1 MQPGPD
7 KPPSKEE
14 QMVWEI
20 VLSLTDSNH
29 DGVGLIFGATEVY
42 FFTGSEYFFFLDPL
56 HIFGT
61 QSQISWE
68 QIGSP
73 QTEEGVSS
81 EEEGLDDWGSN
92 MTYGPQLYRLE
103 GGDTAA
109 TYKESVL
116 KEIDLRVS
124 IVETGANGSVSIKD
138 FPSISKFQLENSKDK
153 VIDFFRS
160 RGISSGNY
168 EVCRVGDVVLDLFLQ
183 LDRLP
188 EFLSREGVQRLTKPG
203 EYGATVDSNR
213 LGYSADYSKVF
224 FQFDLTQGPDLS
236 NAELV
241 TGLNY
246 LFSFLF
252 HKMELYVKGPVPFD
266 QFTSELTGVP
276 MAELE
281 ELLEGEGGL
290 DPFLEDLEYGIEPLA
305 WVTPDIV
312 QVNLIRPLNDPS
324 FGRPTKDSQQLIQL
338 VETRENYNK
347 TNFSSIAV
355 DAYLLRLT
363 RQAND
368 YELVKKLY

>member
-1 MQPGPD
+1 MQPGPA
-7 KPPSKEE
+7 KPPSKKE

-29 DGVGLIFGATEVY
+29 DGVGLIFGTTEVY
-42 FFTGSEYFFFLDPL
+42 FFTGSEYFYFLDPL
-56 HIFGT
+56 HVFGT

-81 EEEGLDDWGSN
+81 EEEGVDDWGSN

-116 KEIDLRVS
+116 KEINLRVS
-124 IVETGANGSVSIKD
+124 IVETEVNESVSVKD
-138 FPSISKFQLENSKDK
+138 FPNISKFQLDNSKDK
-153 VIDFFRS
+153 VVAFFKS
-160 RGISSGNY
+160 RGILSGNY
-168 EVCRVGDVVLDLFLQ
+168 EICRISDVVLDLLLQ

-188 EFLSREGVQRLTKPG
+188 EFLTREGVRRLTRPG

-213 LGYSADYSKVF
+213 LGYNADSSKVF
-224 FQFDLTQGPDLS
+224 FQFDLTQGPELS
-236 NAELV
+236 DSELV

-252 HKMELYVKGPVPFD
+252 NKMELYVKGPVPFE
-266 QFTSELTGVP
+266 QFISELTGVP
-276 MAELE
+276 MTELE

-312 QVNLIRPLNDPS
+312 QVNITRPVNDPS

-338 VETRENYNK
+338 VETRENYIK

-355 DAYLLRLT
+355 DAYLQRLI

-368 YELVKKLY
+368 YAMVKKLY